1 MLAPFSQHIDN
12 HFSFLK
18 DKKLLI
24 AISAGIDSVVLS
36 HLLYS
41 LKFNVSLAHCNFQL
55 RGKESHKDE
64 AFVKKL
70 AKDLKVPI
78 FTQSFET
85 TGYAKKQKLSIQ
97 LAARELRYKWFAK
110 VLRINELDFVLTAH
124 HADDDLETFLIN
136 TTRGTGLDGLT
147 GIPERNGNILR
158 PLLPFSR
165 TQIEKYAKEKKI
177 NWREDQ
183 TNLET
188 NYLRNKIRH
197 EIIPGLKEI
206 NPALLVSF
214 KTTLENLKGS
224 RQIIDD
230 KISELSSELVIKEG
244 NELKFDINQLN
255 KLSNPKAYLF
265 ELLKPYGFTEW
276 NDVRDLLNA
285 QSGKKIISSTHQLV
299 RDRKYLILADNF
311 KDEKKTRVYKVN
323 TSDIYLDEEDIKM
336 KFTYLKESHLSI
348 NNNNIALL
356 DLDSLKFPLT
366 VRKWQKGDYFYPLGM
381 KGKKKLSKYFKDEKI
396 SILDKEKIWL
406 LCSEDHVAWVI
417 GKRLDHRFR
426 ITDKTK
432 NTLKIEKL

>member
-1 MLAPFSQHIDN
+1 MLAQFSQHIN
-12 HFSFLK
+12 SHFSFLK

-36 HLLYS
+36 HLLHS
-41 LKFNVSLAHCNFQL
+41 LKFNVTLAHCNFQL
-55 RGKESHKDE
+55 RGKESDEDE

-70 AKDLKVPI
+70 SKDLKVPI

-85 TGYAKKQKLSIQ
+85 AVYAKEHRLSIQ
-97 LAARELRYKWFAK
+97 LAARELRYKWFAE

-136 TTRGTGLDGLT
+136 ITRGTGLDGLT
-147 GIPERNGNILR
+147 GIPEKNGNILR

-165 TQIEKYAKEKKI
+165 TQIEKYAKENGI
-177 NWREDQ
+177 AWREDQ

-197 EIIPGLKEI
+197 KIIPVLKEI
-206 NPALLVSF
+206 NPALLASF

-224 RQIIDD
+224 RQIIND
-230 KISELSSELVIKEG
+230 KISELSNELVIKDG
-244 NELKFDINQLN
+244 NELKLDIDQLN

-276 NDVRDLLNA
+276 NDVSNLLDA
-285 QSGKKIISSTHQLV
+285 QSGKKILSSTHQLV
-299 RDRKYLILADNF
+299 KDRKYLLLA
-311 KDEKKTRVYKVN
+311 EKFTNEKNTSVYKVN
-323 TSDIYLDEEDIKM
+323 TSDIYFDEEDIKM
-336 KFTYLKESHLSI
+336 KFTYLKESHTAI
-348 NNNNIALL
+348 NNNNVAFL
-356 DLDSLKFPLT
+356 DLESLKFPLT
-366 VRKWQKGDYFYPLGM
+366 VRKWETGDYFYPLGM

-406 LCSEDHVAWVI
+406 LCSEDQVAWIV
-417 GKRLDHRFR
+417 GKRLDNRFR

-432 NTLKIEKL
+432 NILKIEKL

>member
-36 HLLYS
+36 HLLNS
-41 LKFNVSLAHCNFQL
+41 LKFNISLAHCNFRL
-55 RGKESHKDE
+55 RGKESDEDE

-85 TGYAKKQKLSIQ
+85 AVYAKKQKLSIQ
-97 LAARELRYKWFAK
+97 LAARELRYKWFEE
-110 VLRINELDFVLTAH
+110 VLRSNGLDFVLTAH
-124 HADDDLETFLIN
+124 HANDDLETFLIN
-136 TTRGTGLDGLT
+136 TVRGTGLDGLT
-147 GIPERNGNILR
+147 GIPQRNGNIIR

-165 TQIEKYAKEKKI
+165 SQIEKYAKEKGI
-177 NWREDQ
+177 TWREDQ
-183 TNLET
+183 TNLKT
-188 NYLRNKIRH
+188 KYLRNKIRH
-197 EIIPGLKEI
+197 KIIPVLKEI
-206 NPALLVSF
+206 NPALLASF

-230 KISELSSELVIKEG
+230 KISELSNDLIIKDG
-244 NELKFDINQLN
+244 NELKLNIDQLT
-255 KLSNPKAYLF
+255 KLGNPKAYLF

-276 NDVRDLLNA
+276 NDVRDLLDA
-285 QSGKKIISSTHQLV
+285 QSGKKILSSTHQLV
-299 RDRKYLILADNF
+299 KDRKYLLLAENL
-311 KDEKKTRVYKVN
+311 KDEKYTSVYKVN
-323 TSDIYLDEEDIKM
+323 ASDIYLNEEDIKM
-336 KFTYLKESHLSI
+336 KFTYLKEPHTAI
-348 NNNNIALL
+348 DNNNVAFL
-356 DLDSLKFPLT
+356 DLDNLKFPLT
-366 VRKWQKGDYFYPLGM
+366 VRKWEKGDYFYPLGM

-406 LCSEDHVAWVI
+406 LCSEDQVAWVV
-417 GKRLDHRFR
+417 GKRLDNRFR

-432 NTLKIEKL
+432 NILKIEKL

>member
-1 MLAPFSQHIDN
+1 MLAQFSQHIN
-12 HFSFLK
+12 SYFSFLK

-24 AISAGIDSVVLS
+24 AISAGIDSVVLL
-36 HLLYS
+36 HLLHS
-41 LKFNVSLAHCNFQL
+41 LKFNISLAHCNFQL
-55 RGKESHKDE
+55 RGKESDKDE
-64 AFVKKL
+64 AFVRKL
-70 AKDLKVPI
+70 AKELKVPI

-85 TGYAKKQKLSIQ
+85 AGYANKQKLSIQ
-97 LAARELRYKWFAK
+97 LAARELRYKWFEE
-110 VLRINELDFVLTAH
+110 VLKINGLDFVLTAH

-165 TQIEKYAKEKKI
+165 TQIEQYAKEKGI
-177 NWREDQ
+177 TWREDQ
-183 TNLET
+183 TNLEI

-197 EIIPGLKEI
+197 KIIPVLKEI
-206 NPALLVSF
+206 NPALLSSF

-230 KISELSSELVIKEG
+230 KISELSNDLVIKDG
-244 NELKFDINQLN
+244 NELKLDIDQIT

-276 NDVRDLLNA
+276 NDVRDLLDA
-285 QSGKKIISSTHQLV
+285 QSGKKILSSTHQLV
-299 RDRKYLILADNF
+299 KDRKHLLLVAYFEDDKN
-311 KDEKKTRVYKVN
+311 KGVYKVKKG
-323 TSDIYLDEEDIKM
+323 DLYFHEEDIKM
-336 KFTYLKESHLSI
+336 KFTYLTNTHTTI
-348 NNNNIALL
+348 NNNNVAFL
-356 DLDSLKFPLT
+356 DLRNLKFPLT
-366 VRKWQKGDYFYPLGM
+366 VRKWEKGDYFYPLGM

-406 LCSEDHVAWVI
+406 LCSEDQVAWVV
-417 GKRLDHRFR
+417 GKRLDDRFR

-432 NTLKIEKL
+432 NILKIEKL

>member
-1 MLAPFSQHIDN
+1 LLAQFSQHIN
-12 HFSFLK
+12 SHFSFLK

-41 LKFNVSLAHCNFQL
+41 LKFNMSLAHCNFQL
-55 RGKESHKDE
+55 RGKESDKDE
-64 AFVKKL
+64 TFVKKL
-70 AKDLKVPI
+70 AKDLKAPI
-78 FTQSFET
+78 FIQSFET
-85 TGYAKKQKLSIQ
+85 TVYAKKQKLSIQ
-97 LAARELRYKWFAK
+97 LAARELRYKWFK
-110 VLRINELDFVLTAH
+110 EVLRNNRLDFVLTAH
-124 HADDDLETFLIN
+124 HADDVLETFLIN

-147 GIPERNGNILR
+147 GIPERNGNIIR

-165 TQIEKYAKEKKI
+165 PQIEKYAKDNGI
-177 NWREDQ
+177 AWREDQ

-188 NYLRNKIRH
+188 NYPRNKIRH
-197 EIIPGLKEI
+197 KIIPVLKEI
-206 NPALLVSF
+206 NPGLLASF

-224 RQIIDD
+224 RQIIED
-230 KISELSSELVIKEG
+230 KISELSNDLVIKDG
-244 NELKFDINQLN
+244 DELKLDIGQLT

-276 NDVRDLLNA
+276 NDVRDLLDA
-285 QSGKKIISSTHQLV
+285 QSGKKILSSTHQLV
-299 RDRKYLILADNF
+299 KDRKYLLLVENF
-311 KDEKKTRVYKVN
+311 MDEKNTRVYKVN

-336 KFTYLKESHLSI
+336 KFTYLKESLSAI

-406 LCSEDHVAWVI
+406 LCSEDQVAWVI
-417 GKRLDHRFR
+417 GKRLDNRFR

>member
-1 MLAPFSQHIDN
+1 MLAQFSQHINN

-36 HLLYS
+36 HLLHS
-41 LKFNVSLAHCNFQL
+41 FKFNISLAHCNFQL
-55 RGKESHKDE
+55 RGMESDKDE

-70 AKDLKVPI
+70 AEDLNVPI

-85 TGYAKKQKLSIQ
+85 SSYAKKQKLSIQ
-97 LAARELRYKWFAK
+97 LAARELRYKWFEE
-110 VLRINELDFVLTAH
+110 VLRINGLDFVLTAH

-136 TTRGTGLDGLT
+136 TARGTGLDGLT
-147 GIPERNGNILR
+147 GIPMRNGNILR
-158 PLLPFSR
+158 PFLPFSR
-165 TQIEKYAKEKKI
+165 SQIEKYAKDNGI
-177 NWREDQ
+177 VWREDH

-197 EIIPGLKEI
+197 KIIPVLKEI
-206 NPALLVSF
+206 NPALLASF

-230 KISELSSELVIKEG
+230 KISELSNDLVIKDG
-244 NELKFDINQLN
+244 NKLKLDIDQLT

-276 NDVRDLLNA
+276 NDVRDLLDA
-285 QSGKKIISSTHQLV
+285 QSGKKIRSSTHQLV
-299 RDRKYLILADNF
+299 KDRKYLLLAAYFEDDKN
-311 KDEKKTRVYKVN
+311 KGVYKVKKG
-323 TSDIYLDEEDIKM
+323 DLYFHEEDIKM
-336 KFTYLKESHLSI
+336 KFTYLTKTHTTI
-348 NNNNIALL
+348 NNKNVAFL
-356 DLDSLKFPLT
+356 DLGNLKFPLT
-366 VRKWQKGDYFYPLGM
+366 VRKWEKGDYFYPLGM

-406 LCSEDHVAWVI
+406 LCSEDKVAWVV
-417 GKRLDHRFR
+417 GKRLDNRFR

-432 NTLKIEKL
+432 NILKIEKL

>member
-1 MLAPFSQHIDN
+1 MLAQFSQHIN
-12 HFSFLK
+12 SHFSFLK

-36 HLLYS
+36 QLLHS
-41 LKFNVSLAHCNFQL
+41 LKFNISLAHCNFQL
-55 RGKESHKDE
+55 RGKESDKDE

-85 TGYAKKQKLSIQ
+85 AGYAKKQKLSIQ
-97 LAARELRYKWFAK
+97 LAARELRYKWFEE
-110 VLRINELDFVLTAH
+110 VLRINGLDFVLTAH
-124 HADDDLETFLIN
+124 HADDDLETFIIN
-136 TTRGTGLDGLT
+136 TARGTGLDGLT
-147 GIPERNGNILR
+147 GIPERNENILR

-165 TQIEKYAKEKKI
+165 THIEKYAKEKGI
-177 NWREDQ
+177 TWREDQ
-183 TNLET
+183 TNLEI

-197 EIIPGLKEI
+197 KIIPVLKEI
-206 NPALLVSF
+206 NPALLASF

-230 KISELSSELVIKEG
+230 KISELSNDLVIKDG
-244 NELKFDINQLN
+244 NELKLDIDQLS

-276 NDVRDLLNA
+276 NDVRDLLDA
-285 QSGKKIISSTHQLV
+285 QSGKKIFSSTHQLV
-299 RDRKYLILADNF
+299 KDRNYLLLAAYF
-311 KDEKKTRVYKVN
+311 KNGKIKSIYKVN
-323 TSDIYLDEEDIKM
+323 NGDIYFDEEDLKM
-336 KFTYLKESHLSI
+336 KFTYLEESHTVI
-348 NNNNIALL
+348 NNNNVAFL
-356 DLDSLKFPLT
+356 DLGNLKFPLT
-366 VRKWQKGDYFYPLGM
+366 VRKWEKGDYFYPLGM

-406 LCSEDHVAWVI
+406 LCSEDQVAWVI

-432 NTLKIEKL
+432 NILKIEKL

>member
-1 MLAPFSQHIDN
+1 LLAQFSQHIN
-12 HFSFLK
+12 SYFSFLK

-24 AISAGIDSVVLS
+24 AISAGIDSVVLL
-36 HLLYS
+36 HLLHS
-41 LKFNVSLAHCNFQL
+41 LKFNISLAHCNFQL
-55 RGKESHKDE
+55 RGKESDKDE
-64 AFVKKL
+64 AFVRKL
-70 AKDLKVPI
+70 AKELKVPI

-85 TGYAKKQKLSIQ
+85 AGYANKQKLSIQ
-97 LAARELRYKWFAK
+97 LAARELRYKWFEE
-110 VLRINELDFVLTAH
+110 VLKINGLDFVLTAH

-165 TQIEKYAKEKKI
+165 TQIEQYAKEKGI
-177 NWREDQ
+177 TWREDQ
-183 TNLET
+183 TNLEI

-197 EIIPGLKEI
+197 KIIPVLKEI
-206 NPALLVSF
+206 NPALLSSF

-230 KISELSSELVIKEG
+230 KISELSNDLVIKDG
-244 NELKFDINQLN
+244 NELKLDIDQIT

-276 NDVRDLLNA
+276 NDVRDLLDA
-285 QSGKKIISSTHQLV
+285 QSGKKILSSTHQLV
-299 RDRKYLILADNF
+299 KDRKHLLLVAYFEDDKN
-311 KDEKKTRVYKVN
+311 KGVYKVKKG
-323 TSDIYLDEEDIKM
+323 DLYFHEEDIKM
-336 KFTYLKESHLSI
+336 KFTYLTNTHTTI
-348 NNNNIALL
+348 NNNNVAFL
-356 DLDSLKFPLT
+356 DLRNLKFPLT
-366 VRKWQKGDYFYPLGM
+366 VRKWEKGDYFYPLGM

-406 LCSEDHVAWVI
+406 LCSEDQVAWVV
-417 GKRLDHRFR
+417 GKRLDDRFR

-432 NTLKIEKL
+432 NILKIEKL